1 MSTNQDKTKYI
12 SLFEIEKQKSLL
24 KDDASSFPSPQGEG
38 AGGEVSSF
46 ETLKANSNGLRGT
59 LVESLN
65 DPITGSLRPDDQ
77 LLIKFHGTYQQQDR
91 DYDEER
97 KKQKLEPLYSYL
109 IRVRVPG
116 GIATPQQWLSLDA
129 LADKYGDKTL
139 KLTTRQ
145 AFQLHGVLKRNLK
158 TTMQDINKTL
168 LDTIA
173 ACGDVNRN
181 VMSSANPFESPVH
194 AEVAA
199 DAKRMSDYFLPKT
212 KAYHEIWLDG
222 ELIAGGEQ
230 EEETIYGKTYL
241 PRKFKTAFA
250 IPPRNDTDVL
260 SNDLGFI
267 AIVENGKLLGY
278 NLTIGGGMAY
288 TFGNTATYPRVADVV
303 GFFPKEQLLDVSEA
317 VIVFQRDHGNRSERK
332 NARLKYTVDR
342 LGLQFFHAEI
352 LRTKGVTLQ
361 PACEYQ
367 FETLGDKYGWTK
379 SPDGLWHYG
388 VFVEGGKLGDRSG
401 YNAKTALREIAKIH
415 TGTFIL
421 TGNQNVVIAQVTEAL
436 KPKVEA
442 LLKKHKVLNTDKL
455 SALRQNSI
463 ACASLQYCALS
474 FAEAERYLPVFNDKL
489 DAILKENG
497 LFDTPISI
505 RMTGCPNGC
514 GRPFLAEIA
523 MVGRAPG
530 RYNLYLGASF
540 TGDRLNKLYKEMLN
554 EEEILNELRPLL
566 ADYAKSRESDEH
578 FGDFVIR
585 KGYIKA
591 TTAGLNFHE

>member
-1 MSTNQDKTKYI
+1 MSDKNY
-12 SLFEIEKQKSLL
+12 KSL
-24 KDDASSFPSPQGEG
+24 AGAGEG
-38 AGGEVSSF
+38 ELSSF
-46 ETLKANSNGLRGT
+46 ETLKANSNGLRGS
-59 LVESLN
+59 LLESLAN
-65 DPITGSLRPDDQ
+65 PITGSLAPDDQ

-116 GIATPQQWLSLDA
+116 GIATPQQWLALDA

-145 AFQLHGVLKRNLK
+145 AFQFHGVLKRNLK
-158 TTMQDINKTL
+158 TTMQEINQTL

-181 VMSSANPFESPVH
+181 VMASANPFESAVH

-212 KAYHEIWLDG
+212 RAYHEIWLDG

-267 AIVENGKLLGY
+267 AIVDNGKLHGY

-288 TFGNTATYPRVADVV
+288 TFGNKATYPRVADVV
-303 GFFPKEQLLDVSEA
+303 GYFPKEQMLQVSEA
-317 VIVFQRDHGNRSERK
+317 VIVFQRNHGNRSERK

-342 LGLQFFHAEI
+342 LGLDFFHAEI
-352 LRTKGVTLQ
+352 QRTHGLKLQ
-361 PACEYQ
+361 PARPYS
-367 FETLGDKYGWTK
+367 FETLGDKYGWTQ
-379 SPDGLWHYG
+379 SADGLWHFG
-388 VFVEGGKLGDRSG
+388 LFVEGGKLGDRSG
-401 YNAKTALREIAKIH
+401 VNAKTALREIANIH

-421 TGNQNVVIAQVTEAL
+421 TGNQNLVVAQVTEAQ
-436 KPKVEA
+436 KSAIQA
-442 LLKKHKVLNTDKL
+442 LLEQHRVLTTEKL
-455 SALRQNSI
+455 SALRQNAI
-463 ACASLQYCALS
+463 ACAALPYCALS
-474 FAEAERYLPVFNDKL
+474 MAEAERYLPVLNDKIDQL
-489 DAILKENG
+489 LIENG

-523 MVGRAPG
+523 LVGRAPG

-540 TGDRLNKLYKEMLN
+540 TGDRLNKLYKEMLT
-554 EEEILNELRPLL
+554 EEQILAELAPLL
-566 ADYAKSRESDEH
+566 ADYSKSRENNEH

>member
-1 MSTNQDKTKYI
+1 MSDKNY
-12 SLFEIEKQKSLL
+12 KSL
-24 KDDASSFPSPQGEG
+24 AGEG
-38 AGGEVSSF
+38 EGPLSSF
-46 ETLKANSNGLRGT
+46 ETLKANSKGLRGT
-59 LVESLN
+59 LTESLN
-65 DPITGSLRPDDQ
+65 DPITGSLVADDQ

-91 DYDEER
+91 DLDDER

-116 GIATPQQWLSLDA
+116 GIATPQQWLALDG
-129 LADKYGDKTL
+129 LADTYGDKTL

-212 KAYHEIWLDG
+212 RAYHEIWLDG
-222 ELIAGGEQ
+222 ELVAGGEQ

-267 AIVENGKLLGY
+267 AIVENGQLQGY
-278 NLTIGGGMAY
+278 NLSIGGGMAY
-288 TFGNTATYPRVADVV
+288 TFGNKATYPRVADVV
-303 GFFPKEQLLDVSEA
+303 GYFPKEQLLDVSES

-342 LGLQFFHAEI
+342 LGLDFFHAEI
-352 LRTKGVTLQ
+352 LRTKNIKLETAR
-361 PACEYQ
+361 PYK
-367 FETLGDKYGWTK
+367 FETLGDKYGWLQ
-379 SPDGLWHYG
+379 SEDGLWHYG

-421 TGNQNVVIAQVTEAL
+421 TGNQNLVIAQVSEAL
-436 KPKVEA
+436 KPQIEA
-442 LLKKHKVLNTDKL
+442 ILQAHEVLNTENL
-455 SALRQNSI
+455 SALRQNAI
-463 ACASLQYCALS
+463 ACAALPYCALS
-474 FAEAERYLPVFNDKL
+474 FAEAERYLPVFNDKV

-497 LFDTPISI
+497 LFDTPITI

-566 ADYAKSRESDEH
+566 ADYAKTRTPGEY

-591 TTAGLNFHE
+591 TTHGTNFHA

>member
-1 MSTNQDKTKYI
+1 MSNTNYI
-12 SLFEIEKQKSLL
+12 SLFEIEKQKS
-24 KDDASSFPSPQGEG
+24 SSQVDGNSKSPLGDLG
-38 AGGEVSSF
+38 AGLGVLSSF

-65 DPITGSLRPDDQ
+65 DPITGSLAADDQ
-77 LLIKFHGTYQQQDR
+77 LLIKFHGTYQQQHR

-109 IRVRVPG
+109 IRVRLPG
-116 GIATPQQWLSLDA
+116 GIATPKQWLDLDA

-145 AFQLHGVLKRNLK
+145 TFQLHGVLKRNLK

-267 AIVENGKLLGY
+267 AIVKNGKLLGY
-278 NLTIGGGMAY
+278 NVSIGGGMAY

-303 GFFPKEQLLDVSEA
+303 GYFPKEQLLDVSEA

-342 LGLQFFHAEI
+342 LGLDFFHAEI
-352 LRTKGVTLQ
+352 LRTNGVKLE
-361 PACEYQ
+361 PAREYK
-367 FETLGDKYGWTK
+367 FDTLGDKYGWTK
-379 SPDGLWHYG
+379 SADGLWHYG

-421 TGNQNVVIAQVTEAL
+421 TGNQNVVIAQVPEAL

-455 SALRQNSI
+455 SGLRQNAI
-463 ACASLQYCALS
+463 ACAALPYCALS
-474 FAEAERYLPVFNDKL
+474 FAEAERYLPAFNDKL
-489 DAILKENG
+489 DVILKENG

-566 ADYAKSRESDEH
+566 ADYAKNRITDEH

-591 TTAGLNFHE
+591 TTAGINFHLP